1 MKKYEVKYKIDQN
14 DKFAIFNLSHELKI
28 DKTIKFESIEDAN
41 NFPLVQKLFYLPF
54 VKVVELSN
62 LVIKL
67 ERFDI
72 LKWDDVIDEVGIEI
86 ENYLNSY
93 DSDITLKNQNNKSVT
108 LYAESTPNPNV
119 IKFVSNKILAK
130 KIYDFKENKLTKI
143 DLIDDLFKLDFINE
157 IFITE
162 NYISITK
169 IEDFEWNEKVSETK
183 ELIKTYLKKKLND
196 FRNQLIEF
204 SSNNKNKKIKSTD
217 ITSKKIIQILDEYV
231 KPAVASDGGNILF
244 DSYNKKNKVVNV
256 ILQGA
261 CSGCPS
267 STITLK
273 NGIEN
278 ILKEM
283 LPGVVKNVIAINE

>member
-72 LKWDDVIDEVGIEI
+72 LKWDDVIDEVGTEI

-93 DSDITLKNQNNKSVT
+93 DSDITSKSQNNKSVT

-143 DLIDDLFKLDFINE
+143 DLIDALFKLNFINE
-157 IFITE
+157 IFVTE

-169 IEDFEWNEKVSETK
+169 IEDFKWNEKVSETK
-183 ELIKTYLKKKLND
+183 ELIKTYLKEKLNN

>member
-143 DLIDDLFKLDFINE
+143 DLIDALFKLDFVNE

>member
-143 DLIDDLFKLDFINE
+143 DLIDALFKLNFINE
-157 IFITE
+157 IFVTE

-204 SSNNKNKKIKSTD
+204 SSDNKNKKIKSTD

>member
-1 MKKYEVKYKIDQN
+1 MKKYKVKYKIDQN
-14 DKFAIFNLSHELKI
+14 DKFAIFNLSDELKI

-72 LKWDDVIDEVGIEI
+72 LKWDDVIDEVGTEI

-130 KIYDFKENKLTKI
+130 KIYDFKENRLTKI
-143 DLIDDLFKLDFINE
+143 DLIDNLFKFDFINE
-157 IFITE
+157 IFINE

-169 IEDFEWNEKVSETK
+169 VEDSEWNEKVSETK

-204 SSNNKNKKIKSTD
+204 SSDNKNKKIKSTD

-244 DSYNKKNKVVNV
+244 DSYNKKSKIVNV

>member
-1 MKKYEVKYKIDQN
+1 MKKYKVKYKIDQN
-14 DKFAIFNLSHELKI
+14 DKFAIFNLSDELKI

-72 LKWDDVIDEVGIEI
+72 LKWDDVIDEVGTEI

-143 DLIDDLFKLDFINE
+143 DLIDALFKLDFINE

-169 IEDFEWNEKVSETK
+169 IQDFEWNEKVSETK

-204 SSNNKNKKIKSTD
+204 SSDNKNKKIKSTD

-244 DSYNKKNKVVNV
+244 DSYNKKSKIVNV

>member
-1 MKKYEVKYKIDQN
+1 MKKYKVKYKIDQN

-143 DLIDDLFKLDFINE
+143 DLIDALFKLDFINE

>member
-72 LKWDDVIDEVGIEI
+72 LKWDDVIDEVGTEI

-93 DSDITLKNQNNKSVT
+93 DSDINLKNQNNKSVT

-143 DLIDDLFKLDFINE
+143 DLIDALFKLDFINE

>member
-1 MKKYEVKYKIDQN
+1 
-14 DKFAIFNLSHELKI
+14 LSSL
-28 DKTIKFESIEDAN
+28 A
-41 NFPLVQKLFYLPF
+41 
-54 VKVVELSN
+54 
-62 LVIKL
+62 IKL

-72 LKWDDVIDEVGIEI
+72 LKWDDVIDEVAAEI
-86 ENYLNSY
+86 ENYLNSE
-93 DSDITLKNQNNKSVT
+93 DFEITLKNQTSKSVT
-108 LYAESTPNPNV
+108 VYAESTPNPNV
-119 IKFVSNKILAK
+119 MKFVSNKILAK
-130 KIYDFKENKLTKI
+130 KIYDFKENRLTKI
-143 DLIDDLFKLDFINE
+143 DLIDNLFKFDFINE
-157 IFITE
+157 IFINE

-169 IEDFEWNEKVSETK
+169 VEDSEWNEKVLDTK
-183 ELIKTYLKKKLND
+183 ELIKTYLNKKLND
-196 FRNQLIEF
+196 FRDQLMDF
-204 SSNNKNKKIKSTD
+204 NSDNKNQNFKSTD

-244 DSYNKKNKVVNV
+244 DSYNKRDKVVNV

-283 LPGVVKNVIAINE
+283 LPGAVETVMAVNE

>member
-143 DLIDDLFKLDFINE
+143 DLIDALFKLDFINE

-204 SSNNKNKKIKSTD
+204 SSDNKNKKIKSTD

>member
-72 LKWDDVIDEVGIEI
+72 LKWDDVIDEVGTEI

-143 DLIDDLFKLDFINE
+143 DLIDALFKLDFINE

-183 ELIKTYLKKKLND
+183 ELIKTYLKENLNN

>member
-72 LKWDDVIDEVGIEI
+72 LKWDDVIDEVGTEI

-143 DLIDDLFKLDFINE
+143 DLIDALFKLDFINE

-217 ITSKKIIQILDEYV
+217 NTSKKIIQILDEYV

>member
-1 MKKYEVKYKIDQN
+1 MKKYKVKYKIDQN
-14 DKFAIFNLSHELKI
+14 DKFAIFNLSDELKI

-143 DLIDDLFKLDFINE
+143 DLIDALFKLDFINE

>member
-1 MKKYEVKYKIDQN
+1 
-14 DKFAIFNLSHELKI
+14 
-28 DKTIKFESIEDAN
+28 
-41 NFPLVQKLFYLPF
+41 
-54 VKVVELSN
+54 
-62 LVIKL
+62 
-67 ERFDI
+67 
-72 LKWDDVIDEVGIEI
+72 VIDEVGAEI

-143 DLIDDLFKLDFINE
+143 DLIDALFKLDFINE

-169 IEDFEWNEKVSETK
+169 IEDYEWNEKVSETK
-183 ELIKTYLKKKLND
+183 DLIKTYLNKKLND
-196 FRNQLIEF
+196 FRNQLIKF
-204 SSNNKNKKIKSTD
+204 SSENKNKKFKSTD

>member
-14 DKFAIFNLSHELKI
+14 DKFAIFNLSDELKI

-72 LKWDDVIDEVGIEI
+72 LKWDDVIDEVGTEI

-143 DLIDDLFKLDFINE
+143 DLIDALFKLDFINE

-204 SSNNKNKKIKSTD
+204 SSDNKNKKIKSTD

-244 DSYNKKNKVVNV
+244 DSYNKKSKIVNV

>member
-41 NFPLVQKLFYLPF
+41 NFPFVQKLFYLPF

-143 DLIDDLFKLDFINE
+143 DLIDALFKLDFINE

-183 ELIKTYLKKKLND
+183 DLIKTYLKKKLND

-204 SSNNKNKKIKSTD
+204 SSDNKNKKIKSTD

>member
-72 LKWDDVIDEVGIEI
+72 LKWDDVIDEVGTEI

-143 DLIDDLFKLDFINE
+143 DLIDALFKLDFINE

-183 ELIKTYLKKKLND
+183 ELIKTYLKEKLND

>member
-143 DLIDDLFKLDFINE
+143 DLIDALFKLDFINE

-169 IEDFEWNEKVSETK
+169 TEDFEWNEKVSETK

-204 SSNNKNKKIKSTD
+204 SSDNKNKKIKSTD

-244 DSYNKKNKVVNV
+244 DSYNKKNKAVNV

>member
-1 MKKYEVKYKIDQN
+1 MKKYKVKYKIDQN
-14 DKFAIFNLSHELKI
+14 DKFAIFNLSDELKI
-28 DKTIKFESIEDAN
+28 DKTIRFESIEDAN

-72 LKWDDVIDEVGIEI
+72 LKWDDVIDEVGTEI

-143 DLIDDLFKLDFINE
+143 DLIDALFKLDFINE

-169 IEDFEWNEKVSETK
+169 IEDYEWNEKVSETK
-183 ELIKTYLKKKLND
+183 DLIKTYLKKKLND

-204 SSNNKNKKIKSTD
+204 SSDNKNKKIKSTD

>member
-143 DLIDDLFKLDFINE
+143 DLIDALFKLDFINE

-169 IEDFEWNEKVSETK
+169 IEDYEWNEKVSETK
-183 ELIKTYLKKKLND
+183 DLIKTYLKKKLND

-204 SSNNKNKKIKSTD
+204 SSDNKNKKIKSTD

>member
-72 LKWDDVIDEVGIEI
+72 LKWDDVIDEVGTEI

-93 DSDITLKNQNNKSVT
+93 NSDITLKNQNNKSVT

-143 DLIDDLFKLDFINE
+143 DLIDALFKLDFINE

>member
-72 LKWDDVIDEVGIEI
+72 LKWDDVIDEVGKEI

-143 DLIDDLFKLDFINE
+143 DLIDALFKLDFINE

-204 SSNNKNKKIKSTD
+204 SSDNKNKKIKSTD

>member
-1 MKKYEVKYKIDQN
+1 MKKYKVKYKIDQN
-14 DKFAIFNLSHELKI
+14 DKFAIFNLSDELKI
-28 DKTIKFESIEDAN
+28 DKTIRFESIEDAN

-72 LKWDDVIDEVGIEI
+72 LKWDDVIDEVGTEI

-143 DLIDDLFKLDFINE
+143 DLIDALFKFNFINE

-169 IEDFEWNEKVSETK
+169 IEDYEWNEKVSETK
-183 ELIKTYLKKKLND
+183 DLIKTYLKKKLND

-204 SSNNKNKKIKSTD
+204 SSDNKNKKIKSTD

>member
-72 LKWDDVIDEVGIEI
+72 LKWDDVIDEVGTEI
-86 ENYLNSY
+86 ENFLNSA
-93 DSDITLKNQNNKSVT
+93 DFDITLKNQNSKSVT

-143 DLIDDLFKLDFINE
+143 DLIDALFKLDFINE
-157 IFITE
+157 VFITE

-169 IEDFEWNEKVSETK
+169 VEDFEWNEKVSETK
-183 ELIKTYLKKKLND
+183 ELIKTYLNKKLND
-196 FRNQLIEF
+196 FRNQLIKF
-204 SSNNKNKKIKSTD
+204 NSDNKNKKFKSTD

>member
-143 DLIDDLFKLDFINE
+143 DLIDDLFKFDFINE

>member
-72 LKWDDVIDEVGIEI
+72 LKWDDVRDEVGKEI

-143 DLIDDLFKLDFINE
+143 DLIDALFKLDFINE
-157 IFITE
+157 VFITE

-169 IEDFEWNEKVSETK
+169 VEDFEWNEKVSETK
-183 ELIKTYLKKKLND
+183 ELIKTYLNKKLND
-196 FRNQLIEF
+196 FRNQLIKF
-204 SSNNKNKKIKSTD
+204 NSDNKNKKFKSTD

-267 STITLK
+267 STVTLK

-283 LPGVVKNVIAINE
+283 LPGVVKNVVAINE

>member
-130 KIYDFKENKLTKI
+130 KINDFKENKLTKI
-143 DLIDDLFKLDFINE
+143 DLIDALFKLDFINE

-183 ELIKTYLKKKLND
+183 ELIKHCK
-196 FRNQLIEF
+196 
-204 SSNNKNKKIKSTD
+204 
-217 ITSKKIIQILDEYV
+217 
-231 KPAVASDGGNILF
+231 
-244 DSYNKKNKVVNV
+244 
-256 ILQGA
+256 
-261 CSGCPS
+261 S
-267 STITLK
+267 STILK
-273 NGIEN
+273 S
-278 ILKEM
+278 
-283 LPGVVKNVIAINE
+283 INRI

>member
-1 MKKYEVKYKIDQN
+1 MKKYKVKYKIDQN
-14 DKFAIFNLSHELKI
+14 DKFAIFNLSDELKI

-72 LKWDDVIDEVGIEI
+72 LKWDDVIDEVGTEI
-86 ENYLNSY
+86 ENFLNSA
-93 DSDITLKNQNNKSVT
+93 DFDITLKNQNSKSVT

-130 KIYDFKENKLTKI
+130 KIYDFKEKKLTEI
-143 DLIDDLFKLDFINE
+143 DLIDTLFKFNFINE
-157 IFITE
+157 IFINE

-169 IEDFEWNEKVSETK
+169 IEDSEWNEKVSETK
-183 ELIKTYLKKKLND
+183 ELIKTYLNKKLND
-196 FRNQLIEF
+196 FRNQLIKFNSDNE
-204 SSNNKNKKIKSTD
+204 NKKFKSTD
-217 ITSKKIIQILDEYV
+217 TTSKKIIQILDEYV

-283 LPGVVKNVIAINE
+283 LPGVVKNVIAVNE

>member
-72 LKWDDVIDEVGIEI
+72 LKWDDVIDEVGTEI

-143 DLIDDLFKLDFINE
+143 DLIDALFKLNFINE
-157 IFITE
+157 IFVTE

-169 IEDFEWNEKVSETK
+169 IEDFKWNEKVSETK
-183 ELIKTYLKKKLND
+183 ELIKTYLKEKLNN

>member
-1 MKKYEVKYKIDQN
+1 M
-14 DKFAIFNLSHELKI
+14 
-28 DKTIKFESIEDAN
+28 
-41 NFPLVQKLFYLPF
+41 
-54 VKVVELSN
+54 
-62 LVIKL
+62 
-67 ERFDI
+67 
-72 LKWDDVIDEVGIEI
+72 IDEVGTEI

-143 DLIDDLFKLDFINE
+143 DLIDALFKLDFINE

>member
-72 LKWDDVIDEVGIEI
+72 LKWDDVIDEVGTEI

-143 DLIDDLFKLDFINE
+143 DLIDALFKLDFINE

>member
-143 DLIDDLFKLDFINE
+143 DLIDALFKLDFINE

>member
-14 DKFAIFNLSHELKI
+14 DKFAIFNLNHELKI

-72 LKWDDVIDEVGIEI
+72 LKWDDVIDEVGTEI

-143 DLIDDLFKLDFINE
+143 DLIDALFKLDFVNE

-217 ITSKKIIQILDEYV
+217 ITSKKIIQILDDYV

>member
-28 DKTIKFESIEDAN
+28 DKTLKFESIEDAN

-72 LKWDDVIDEVGIEI
+72 LKWDDVIDEVGTEI

-143 DLIDDLFKLDFINE
+143 DLIDALFKLDFVNE

-217 ITSKKIIQILDEYV
+217 ITSKKIIQILDDYV

>member
-1 MKKYEVKYKIDQN
+1 MKKYKVKYKIDQN
-14 DKFAIFNLSHELKI
+14 DKFAIFNLSDELKI
-28 DKTIKFESIEDAN
+28 DKTIRFESIEDAN

-72 LKWDDVIDEVGIEI
+72 LKWDDVIDEVGAEI

-143 DLIDDLFKLDFINE
+143 DLIDALFKLDFINE

-169 IEDFEWNEKVSETK
+169 IEDYEWNEKVSETK
-183 ELIKTYLKKKLND
+183 DLIKTYLNKKLND
-196 FRNQLIEF
+196 FRNQLIKF
-204 SSNNKNKKIKSTD
+204 SSENKNKKFKSTD

>member
-1 MKKYEVKYKIDQN
+1 MLWVSGLNHHCLIS
-14 DKFAIFNLSHELKI
+14 LSQI
-28 DKTIKFESIEDAN
+28 SFIKFPALNGSKKS
-41 NFPLVQKLFYLPF
+41 KLFN
-54 VKVVELSN
+54 S
-62 LVIKL
+62 KL
-67 ERFDI
+67 LI
-72 LKWDDVIDEVGIEI
+72 IG
-86 ENYLNSY
+86 
-93 DSDITLKNQNNKSVT
+93 
-108 LYAESTPNPNV
+108 
-119 IKFVSNKILAK
+119 KI
-130 KIYDFKENKLTKI
+130 FS
-143 DLIDDLFKLDFINE
+143 LIGVFL
-157 IFITE
+157 
-162 NYISITK
+162 SITK
-169 IEDFEWNEKVSETK
+169 IEDSEWNEKVSETK
-183 ELIKTYLKKKLND
+183 ELIKTYLNKKLND

>member
-1 MKKYEVKYKIDQN
+1 M
-14 DKFAIFNLSHELKI
+14 
-28 DKTIKFESIEDAN
+28 
-41 NFPLVQKLFYLPF
+41 
-54 VKVVELSN
+54 
-62 LVIKL
+62 
-67 ERFDI
+67 
-72 LKWDDVIDEVGIEI
+72 IDEVGIEI

-143 DLIDDLFKLDFINE
+143 DLIDALFKLDFINE

-204 SSNNKNKKIKSTD
+204 SPDNKNKKIKYTD

>member
-119 IKFVSNKILAK
+119 IKFVSNKILSK

-143 DLIDDLFKLDFINE
+143 DLIDALFKLDFINE

>member
-1 MKKYEVKYKIDQN
+1 MKKYKVKYKIDQN
-14 DKFAIFNLSHELKI
+14 DKFAIFNLSDELKI

-72 LKWDDVIDEVGIEI
+72 LKWDDVIDEVGTEI

-143 DLIDDLFKLDFINE
+143 DLIDALFKFNFINE

-169 IEDFEWNEKVSETK
+169 IEDYEWNEKVSETK
-183 ELIKTYLKKKLND
+183 DLIKTYLKKKLND

-204 SSNNKNKKIKSTD
+204 SSDNKNKKIKSTD

>member
-72 LKWDDVIDEVGIEI
+72 LKWDDVIDEVGTEI

-93 DSDITLKNQNNKSVT
+93 DSDITSKSQNNKSVT

-119 IKFVSNKILAK
+119 MKFVSNKILAK

-143 DLIDDLFKLDFINE
+143 DLIDALFKLDFINE

-169 IEDFEWNEKVSETK
+169 IEDSEWNEKVLETK
-183 ELIKTYLKKKLND
+183 ELIKTYLNKKLND
-196 FRNQLIEF
+196 FRNQLIKF
-204 SSNNKNKKIKSTD
+204 NPDNKNKKFKSTD
-217 ITSKKIIQILDEYV
+217 INSKKIIQILDEYV

-283 LPGVVKNVIAINE
+283 LPGVVKNVIAVNE

>member
-14 DKFAIFNLSHELKI
+14 DKFAIFNLNHELKI

-72 LKWDDVIDEVGIEI
+72 LKWDDVIDEVGTEI

-143 DLIDDLFKLDFINE
+143 DLIDALFKLDFVNE